1 MLKGVIESL
10 LFITNRPLTK
20 KELANLVEEKVEDV
34 EKALEEL
41 VAEYAKNDK
50 GIKMVQNGKEF
61 QMVTDP
67 ANSKVVQKFLE
78 AEVNKELT
86 PASLE
91 TLSIIAYRAPISR
104 EELEQIRGINCA
116 IILRHLLIKGLIG
129 NKFHVHSVAR
139 KGQISKIV
147 KIAQAFQDK
156 GILFI
161 LQLERDYTKNNIQN
175 PFVNNTKQEKEII
188 KKFGGRFYNKNI
200 LKFKGCLCWSGSKYF
215 VIDERGDAYRCNPA
229 QRLRDEKGYLGNLL
243 EGTFK
248 LRNRPTICRYG
259 YCYCVQPIRE
269 GLILGRK

>member
-116 IILRHLLIKGLIG
+116 IILRHLLIKGLIAEETQDDG
-129 NKFHVHSVAR
+129 KQVYDISLDFLRQLGINK
-139 KGQISKIV
+139 ISELP
-147 KIAQAFQDK
+147 DYE
-156 GILFI
+156 
-161 LQLERDYTKNNIQN
+161 QL
-175 PFVNNTKQEKEII
+175 
-188 KKFGGRFYNKNI
+188 NKNI
-200 LKFKGCLCWSGSKYF
+200 PLAVLA
-215 VIDERGDAYRCNPA
+215 ERETKKEETPA
-229 QRLRDEKGYLGNLL
+229 EDMMSAIEK
-243 EGTFK
+243 
-248 LRNRPTICRYG
+248 TIT
-259 YCYCVQPIRE
+259 E
-269 GLILGRK
+269 AE